1 MTVIF
6 YIMDNLRE
14 LKIELH
20 KKDIEI
26 KKLKSLVTQDELTGL
41 YNKRGFK
48 DMLGRIFESASFA
61 MKRPQE
67 RKYFQIEALSLLFLD
82 IDNFKKINDAHGHK
96 TGDHVLRYI
105 AEIILQ
111 KVRSIDIAARWGG
124 EEIVVALVGAG
135 EGNAYHKAEEIRK
148 AVRRRVRIPSQ
159 AVVPTTVSIGVAQ
172 LEENVTLDDLVK
184 RADQAMYEA
193 KNTGKDK
200 TVKYSDC
207 G

>member
-1 MTVIF
+1 
-6 YIMDNLRE
+6 MDNLRE

-26 KKLKSLVTQDELTGL
+26 RKLRGLVTRDELTTL

-48 DMLGRIFESASFA
+48 DMLGRIFESVTFA

-67 RKYFQIEALSLLFLD
+67 RKYFRIETLSMLFID
-82 IDNFKKINDAHGHK
+82 IDNFKKINDTHGHK
-96 TGDHVLRYI
+96 TGDYVLRYI

-135 EGNAYHKAEEIRK
+135 EDNAYHKAEEIRK
-148 AVRRRVRIPSQ
+148 AVRRRVRIPSR

-172 LEENVTLDDLVK
+172 LEENIALDDLIK
-184 RADQAMYEA
+184 RADQAMYKA